1 MTDDHDRI
9 EENALTRRDSL
20 LRLGGFAAL
29 ALGAGAVEALDGQ
42 DAKAA
47 ATGPAAVAS
56 GLVTCVLTPEMT
68 EGPYY
73 LDGDMVRRD
82 VREGRPGMLLTLETT
97 VVDVSTCK
105 PIKGAA
111 VDIWH
116 CDAGGAYSG
125 FAQEGTEGRTFM
137 RGIQKTDRNGL
148 ATFKTVYPGWYSGRT
163 VHIHVRV
170 SMGGS
175 VVHTGQLFFPESLT
189 DAVYRRAPYNRR
201 PSRDTRNATDSIYRN
216 GGSRSMLKLTKSG
229 TALRRPHH
237 DGSQPLVAAIEL
249 AAARRNPPRRGRRRS
264 SSAGGAT
271 RARGDG

>member
-9 EENALTRRDSL
+9 EESALTRRDSL

-47 ATGPAAVAS
+47 ATGPAAVAT

-82 VREGRPGMLLTLETT
+82 VREGRPGMLLTSRPPS
-97 VVDVSTCK
+97 STSPRASRSKAPPSTSGTATRAARTPASRRRAPRAAPSC
-105 PIKGAA
+105 GA
-111 VDIWH
+111 
-116 CDAGGAYSG
+116 SRRP
-125 FAQEGTEGRTFM
+125 TE
-137 RGIQKTDRNGL
+137 NGL

-170 SMGGS
+170 SLGGN
-175 VVHTGQLFFPESLT
+175 VLHTGQLFFPESLT

-216 GGSRSMLKLTKSG
+216 GGSRSMLKLAKSG
-229 TALRRPHH
+229 TAY
-237 DGSQPLVAAIEL
+237 V
-249 AAARRNPPRRGRRRS
+249 GRITMGVSRS
-264 SSAGGAT
+264 
-271 RARGDG
+271 

>member
-9 EENALTRRDSL
+9 EESALTRRDSL

-73 LDGDMVRRD
+73 LDGDKMRRD
-82 VREGRPGMLLTLETT
+82 IREGRPGTRLDLATT

-116 CDAGGAYSG
+116 CDAGGTYSG
-125 FAQEGTEGRTFM
+125 FAQEGTDGDTFM
-137 RGIQKTDRNGL
+137 RGIQRTTKNGL
-148 ATFKTVYPGWYSGRT
+148 ATFTTVYPGWYSGRT
-163 VHIHVRV
+163 VHIHVQV
-170 SMGGS
+170 SLGGN
-175 VVHTGQLFFPESLT
+175 VLHTGQLFFPESLT

-229 TALRRPHH
+229 T
-237 DGSQPLVAAIEL
+237 GYV
-249 AAARRNPPRRGRRRS
+249 GRITMGVSRS
-264 SSAGGAT
+264 
-271 RARGDG
+271 

>member
-82 VREGRPGMLLTLETT
+82 VREGRPGVLLTLETT

-137 RGIQKTDRNGL
+137 RGIQRADRYGL

-201 PSRDTRNATDSIYRN
+201 PNRDTRNATDSIYRN
-216 GGSRSMLKLTKSG
+216 GGSRSMLKLSKSG
-229 TALRRPHH
+229 T
-237 DGSQPLVAAIEL
+237 GYV
-249 AAARRNPPRRGRRRS
+249 GRITMGVSRS
-264 SSAGGAT
+264 
-271 RARGDG
+271 